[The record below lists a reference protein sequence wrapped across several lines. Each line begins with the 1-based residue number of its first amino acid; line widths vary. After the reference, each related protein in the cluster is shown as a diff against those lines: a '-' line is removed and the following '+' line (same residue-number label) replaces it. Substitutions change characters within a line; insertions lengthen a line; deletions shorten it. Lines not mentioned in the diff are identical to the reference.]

1 MTLLWV
7 NRESLAF
14 GGSFEALH
22 AGLTVAMIQT
32 PRAGLATCL
41 ASETAE
47 AVNARNIERYDFLPV
62 VEGETIVGLFHAAAS
77 RDNAAAGMQIGDH
90 AFPLSEDHVI
100 GSDASI
106 LDFVVEADAKPC
118 RLVFSGPRI
127 TGLVSLS
134 DLQKLPVR
142 AALFALI
149 TGFEITMIEAIRR
162 SHPNEAD
169 WLAQLRTTRRNKVND
184 EIERS
189 RRGDGHVDSLLFTQ
203 FCDKREIIVKS
214 RFPGIEKQKLGG
226 RFKRIEDLRNR
237 LAHANDYAAT
247 PDQARQVCATIRGL
261 LELQKIIAG
270 GAE

>member
-1 MTLLWV
+1 MTIPWV
-7 NRESLAF
+7 NRESPASSE
-14 GGSFEALH
+14 SFEALH

-32 PRAGLATCL
+32 PRAELATCL

-100 GSDASI
+100 GGDASI

-149 TGFEITMIEAIRR
+149 TGLEMTMIEAIRR
-162 SHPNEAD
+162 SHPSKED
-169 WLAQLRTTRRNKVND
+169 WLMCLSPMRRRKTEE

-189 RRGDGHVDSLLFTQ
+189 RQGDGLVDSLLFTQ
-203 FCDKREIIVKS
+203 FCDKRDIIVKS
-214 RFPGIEKQKLGG
+214 RPAEMGKMKLHSRLREIES
-226 RFKRIEDLRNR
+226 LRNR

-247 PDQARQVCATIRGL
+247 PDQAIQVCATIRGL

-270 GAE
+270 GAI